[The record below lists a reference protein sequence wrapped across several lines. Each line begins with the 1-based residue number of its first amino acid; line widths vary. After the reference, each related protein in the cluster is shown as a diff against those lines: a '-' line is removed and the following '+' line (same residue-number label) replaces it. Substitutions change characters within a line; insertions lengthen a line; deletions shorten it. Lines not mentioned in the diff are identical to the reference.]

1 MANRTAIPKRLQVAV
16 FRRDG
21 WLCCWCKRP
30 VIFAPVMRFLER
42 EIRVAGKADPLAY
55 HHAHWT
61 RHGAPLLDLLGAVN
75 RSRPSIFDWRSGPYR
90 QPCERPGA
98 DAPHRAV
105 RRRFWAPAGRSIR
118 HKVTGR
124 RRPEGR
130 DPASGASPLLP
141 YRLTL
146 RPLSGPTPC
155 FIWSGRGDSNPRP
168 QPFARSRFDPER
180 RSGAVET

>member
-1 MANRTAIPKRLQVAV
+1 MRSRRRALSASLTGARHGLVPIRKGQLGHLTASDGRADRREEGNRPARA
-16 FRRDG
+16 
-21 WLCCWCKRP
+21 C
-30 VIFAPVMRFLER
+30 
-42 EIRVAGKADPLAY
+42 AG
-55 HHAHWT
+55 
-61 RHGAPLLDLLGAVN
+61 GAPLLDLLGAVN

-105 RRRFWAPAGRSIR
+105 RRRFWAPAGRSIC

-146 RPLSGPTPC
+146 RPLPGQLLVLFGAGEGIRTPDPNLGK
-155 FIWSGRGDSNPRP
+155 GRRKG
-168 QPFARSRFDPER
+168 
-180 RSGAVET
+180 